1 MQSNIPLLENSF
13 SQRVNAIIVKTREM
27 RRGVYR
33 PHLFI
38 VKEDGEPALRSWALS
53 ILIQD
58 RAESA
63 PSYAQYLTRLKDRV
77 WRFHPDIVTA
87 VNCKIDSYR

>member
-1 MQSNIPLLENSF
+1 MENSF

-53 ILIQD
+53 MLIQD

-77 WRFHPDIVTA
+77 WRFLRDIVTGH
-87 VNCKIDSYR
+87 

>member
-1 MQSNIPLLENSF
+1 
-13 SQRVNAIIVKTREM
+13 M

-38 VKEDGEPALRSWALS
+38 VKEDGEPVLRSWALS
-53 ILIQD
+53 MLIQD
-58 RAESA
+58 RADSA

-77 WRFHPDIVTA
+77 WSPLRIVA
-87 VNCKIDSYR
+87 VADCKVDSCR